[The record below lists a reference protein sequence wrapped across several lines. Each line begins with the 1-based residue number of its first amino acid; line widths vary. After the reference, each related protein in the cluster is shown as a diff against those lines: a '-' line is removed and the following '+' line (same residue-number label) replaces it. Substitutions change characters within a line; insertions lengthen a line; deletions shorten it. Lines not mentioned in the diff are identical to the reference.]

1 MVVREA
7 LDCPDEPFREVIRR
21 FFIADERDRAIGE
34 ALGLPPG
41 TVASR
46 ISRGLVMP
54 RRSLEE
60 EAQPAGGGDIDA

>member
-7 LDCPDEPFREVIRR
+7 LDCLDEPFSDVIRR
-21 FFIADERDRAIGE
+21 FFIADGSYRAIGE

-46 ISRGLVMP
+46 ISRGLVML
-54 RRSLEE
+54 RRALEE
-60 EAQPAGGGDIDA
+60 ETQPAAGGDIDA